1 MPESQ
6 TSPEELAREISRELP
21 SPYCPGRSLASCPSE
36 AARELEREIVVSA
49 NAGKSRET
57 IEAELVS
64 RFGIERMGS
73 TVRTDVMWGVGLAT
87 VLAIA
92 AVILVGKKWSR
103 GGSVAVSV
111 SGDALAPV
119 STAELREIAAD
130 ELDRVDEEVDDL
142 DGLQ

>member
-87 VLAIA
+87 VLAIV

-103 GGSVAVSV
+103 GGSAAVSV